1 MDVKP
6 SMREVPSST
15 LPGIPMLLLGLMG
28 IAGTLYGFVPVA
40 ALPKGERAILIV
52 ALIVLLSAITV
63 LLSGLFKVEPNKGV
77 VLQLFGRYIGTSRET
92 GLRWTNPFYS
102 KHSVS
107 LRVRNF
113 QTEHIKVNDL
123 DGNPIEI
130 AAVIVWQVVDT
141 AEATFEVDE
150 YVNYVHVQS
159 EAAVRNMATNYPYDS
174 HEDGQ
179 MSLRGNIHE
188 IAEHLQKEVQDRLNV
203 AGVKIIEAKISHLAY
218 AQEIAAAML
227 QRQQASAV
235 VAARHKIVEGAVGM
249 VEMALDELSKKSI
262 VDLDASQKA
271 AMVSNLMVVLCG
283 ERNTT
288 PVVNAG
294 TMHH

>member
-1 MDVKP
+1 MMK
-6 SMREVPSST
+6 EVPRQT
-15 LPGIPMLLLGLMG
+15 LPGIPVLLLGLLL
-28 IAGTLYGFVPVA
+28 IAFTLYLFVPAAMLAKPDRFVA
-40 ALPKGERAILIV
+40 IFGVIV
-52 ALIVLLSAITV
+52 ALIAEFILLG
-63 LLSGLFKVEPNKGV
+63 GLFKVEPNKGV
-77 VLQLFGRYIGTSRET
+77 VLQLFGRYQGTSREA
-92 GLRWTNPFYS
+92 GLRWTNPFFS
-102 KHSVS
+102 KHAIS

-141 AEATFEVDE
+141 AEAMFEVDE

-159 EAAVRNMATNYPYDS
+159 EAAVRNMATNYSYDS
-174 HEDGQ
+174 HEVGQ
-179 MSLRGNIHE
+179 MSLRGHINE
-188 IAEHLQKEVQDRLNV
+188 IAEHLQKETQDRLLV
-203 AGVKIIEAKISHLAY
+203 AGVRIIEAKISHLAY
-218 AQEIAAAML
+218 ASEIAAAML

-235 VAARHKIVEGAVGM
+235 VAARTKIVEGAVGM

-262 VDLDASQKA
+262 VELDSSQKA
-271 AMVSNLMVVLCG
+271 SMVSNLMVVLCS
-283 ERNTT
+283 ERAT

>member
-1 MDVKP
+1 MKEMP
-6 SMREVPSST
+6 RTT
-15 LPGIPMLLLGLMG
+15 LPGIPVLLLG
-28 IAGTLYGFVPVA
+28 IAVMAYTVYLFVPA
-40 ALPKGERAILIV
+40 ASMPKPDRVFAIVGLIIALLGELM
-52 ALIVLLSAITV
+52 VLG
-63 LLSGLFKVEPNKGV
+63 GLFKVEPNKGV
-77 VLQLFGRYIGTSRET
+77 VLQLFGRYVGTSRET
-92 GLRWTNPFYS
+92 GLRWTNPFFS
-102 KHSVS
+102 KHAVS

-159 EAAVRNMATNYPYDS
+159 EAAVRNMATNYAYDS
-174 HEDGQ
+174 HEPGQ
-179 MSLRGNIHE
+179 MSLRGHINE
-188 IAEHLQKEVQDRLNV
+188 IAEHLQKEVQDRLLV
-203 AGVKIIEAKISHLAY
+203 AGVKVIEAKISHLAY
-218 AQEIAAAML
+218 APEIAAAML

-235 VAARHKIVEGAVGM
+235 VAARQKIVEGAVGM

-262 VDLDASQKA
+262 VDLDSSQKA
-271 AMVSNLMVVLCG
+271 SMVSNLMVVLCS
-283 ERNTT
+283 ERAT

>member
-1 MDVKP
+1 MDVKATMVEIP
-6 SMREVPSST
+6 RRT
-15 LPGIPMLLLGLMG
+15 LPGIPMLLMSLL
-28 IAGTLYGFVPVA
+28 AGALIVYGFVLVS
-40 ALPKGERAILIV
+40 ALPKGERVLPIV
-52 ALIVLLSAITV
+52 SLLVAMLAV
-63 LLSGLFKVEPNKGV
+63 FLFQAGLFKVEPNKGV
-77 VLQLFGRYIGTSRET
+77 VLQLFGRYIGTSREP
-92 GLRWTNPFYS
+92 GLRWTNPFFS
-102 KHSVS
+102 KHSIS

-141 AEATFEVDE
+141 AEAMFEVDE
-150 YVNYVHVQS
+150 YANYVHVQS
-159 EAAVRNMATNYPYDS
+159 EAAVRNMATNYPYDA
-174 HEDGQ
+174 HEPGQ

-188 IAEHLQKEVQDRLNV
+188 IAEHLQKEVQDRLQV
-203 AGVKIIEAKISHLAY
+203 AGVKVVEAKISHLAY
-218 AQEIAAAML
+218 APEIAAAML

-235 VAARHKIVEGAVGM
+235 VAARQKIVEGAVGM
-249 VEMALDELSKKSI
+249 VEMALSELAQKSI
-262 VDLDASQKA
+262 IDLDASQKA
-271 AMVSNLMVVLCG
+271 AMVGNLLVVLCS

>member
-1 MDVKP
+1 MDTKP
-6 SMREVPSST
+6 TMHEVPKAT
-15 LPGIPMLLLGLMG
+15 LPGIPMLLLGLVATG
-28 IAGTLYGFVPVA
+28 LTAYGFVPVHGMEEGTRVLPVIGLI
-40 ALPKGERAILIV
+40 AL
-52 ALIVLLSAITV
+52 LLAE
-63 LLSGLFKVEPNKGV
+63 LMFFAGLFMVEPNKGV
-77 VLQLFGRYIGTSRET
+77 VLQLFGRYVGTSRDT
-92 GLRWTNPFYS
+92 GLRWANPFYS
-102 KHSVS
+102 KNAVS

-150 YVNYVHVQS
+150 YSNYVHVQS
-159 EAAVRNMATNYPYDS
+159 EAAVRNMATNYPYDA
-174 HEDGQ
+174 HEPGQ
-179 MSLRGNIHE
+179 MSLRGNIQD
-188 IAEHLQKEVQDRLNV
+188 IAEHLQKEVQERLQV
-203 AGVKIIEAKISHLAY
+203 AGVKVVEAKISHLAY
-218 AQEIAAAML
+218 APEIAAAML

-235 VAARHKIVEGAVGM
+235 VAARQKIVEGAVGM
-249 VEMALDELSKKSI
+249 VEMALAELSQKSI
-262 VDLDASQKA
+262 IDLDASQKA
-271 AMVSNLMVVLCG
+271 AMVSNLMVVLCS

>member
-1 MDVKP
+1 MEAKP
-6 SMREVPSST
+6 TMREVPRAT
-15 LPGIPMLLLGLMG
+15 LPGIPMLLLGLLAIAVTVYG
-28 IAGTLYGFVPVA
+28 IVPISS
-40 ALPKGERAILIV
+40 LERGERVLPVIGIIV
-52 ALIVLLSAITV
+52 VLSAE
-63 LLSGLFKVEPNKGV
+63 LLFLGGLFKVEPNKGV
-77 VLQLFGRYIGTSRET
+77 VLQLFGRYVGTAREP
-92 GLRWTNPFYS
+92 GLRWTNPFFS
-102 KHSVS
+102 KHPIS

-141 AEATFEVDE
+141 AEAMFEVDE
-150 YVNYVHVQS
+150 YSNYVHVQS
-159 EAAVRNMATNYPYDS
+159 EAAVRNMATNYPYDA

-188 IAEHLQKEVQDRLNV
+188 IAEHLQKEVQDRLHV
-203 AGVKIIEAKISHLAY
+203 AGVKVVEAKISHLAY

-235 VAARHKIVEGAVGM
+235 VAARQKIVEGAVGM
-249 VEMALDELSKKSI
+249 VEMALSELAQKSI
-262 VDLDASQKA
+262 IDLDASQKA
-271 AMVSNLMVVLCG
+271 AMVSNLLVVLCS

-288 PVVNAG
+288 PVVNTG